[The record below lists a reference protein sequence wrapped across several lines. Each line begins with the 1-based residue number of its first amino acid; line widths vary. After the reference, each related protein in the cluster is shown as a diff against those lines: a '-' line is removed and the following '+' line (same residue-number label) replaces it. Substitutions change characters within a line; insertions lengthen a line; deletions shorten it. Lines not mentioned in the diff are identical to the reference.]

1 MTRPTFRDPQPPSV
15 AQTLVSPP
23 TGATLPLN
31 QLAPEA
37 ALRRLELTIVR
48 RLEGFLHGDHLGLLP
63 GTGADVNDARPYEP
77 GQDDVR
83 MMDWAVTARTTVP
96 HVRETIADRELEVW
110 ALLDVTG
117 SMNWGTVSM
126 TKRDLGIA
134 AVATIGFLSQRMG
147 DRFGGL
153 IMRPDSVRRLP
164 ARSGRTALYGLLR
177 SMLTEPIVADNAAGD
192 MTLAKGIENLAASG
206 RRRGMKVVVSDFLSP
221 GDNTL
226 DPNNRPD
233 RKSVV

>member
-1 MTRPTFRDPQPPSV
+1 MARPTFRDPQPPSV

-96 HVRETIADRELEVW
+96 TYVRPLP
-110 ALLDVTG
+110 
-117 SMNWGTVSM
+117 TVNS
-126 TKRDLGIA
+126 R
-134 AVATIGFLSQRMG
+134 
-147 DRFGGL
+147 
-153 IMRPDSVRRLP
+153 
-164 ARSGRTALYGLLR
+164 YGHF
-177 SMLTEPIVADNAAGD
+177 ST
-192 MTLAKGIENLAASG
+192 
-206 RRRGMKVVVSDFLSP
+206 
-221 GDNTL
+221 
-226 DPNNRPD
+226 
-233 RKSVV
+233 